1 MLQLNERQKETLQ
14 ESRVASVATI
24 DADGFPHLTSVWF
37 LFDGECLYLAI
48 PSSSAKAKNLMRNR
62 QIAVMVD
69 VRTSYAE
76 SGITAVGKAEIIGG
90 EDAVPVVR
98 RLHEKYLT
106 DEALQDPQVGPAF
119 AAIDDIAIQLKPTK
133 WIAWDMAELDSQAFG
148 GIMSQNR
155 YLKDIVP

>member
-1 MLQLNERQKETLQ
+1 MQMDFLIL
-14 ESRVASVATI
+14 